1 MNSCQ
6 IWHLNASQWYTD
18 VLWNLTAVHFVDF
31 EVSREKSD
39 FLKTTIRHLGLNRGS
54 NIFRVMIRLLFLFT
68 VIIIGIGIDCNPDA
82 ARLYD
87 DLLTQ
92 YTRLIRPVKNYS
104 DTVTIKLGLRLSQIV
119 DLVSSKLKTKSLQ
132 LCHSLNIENQN
143 STYQG

>member
-1 MNSCQ
+1 M
-6 IWHLNASQWYTD
+6 
-18 VLWNLTAVHFVDF
+18 TAVHFVDF